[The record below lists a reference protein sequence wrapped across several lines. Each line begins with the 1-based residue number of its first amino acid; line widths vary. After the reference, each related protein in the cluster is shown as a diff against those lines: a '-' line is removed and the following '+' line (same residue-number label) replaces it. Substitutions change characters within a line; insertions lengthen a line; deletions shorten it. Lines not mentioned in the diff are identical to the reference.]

1 MRVSLRDAA
10 RLSGI
15 PEEAIRR
22 KILTGEIASVPV
34 DDDRQY
40 FVRLED
46 LGVATPPEC
55 GPRPKSC
62 SPFFALKIAL
72 ALFLLTMIAAIVTTT
87 MSGRCVPY
95 SLCVNCA
102 MVRHDVGL
110 HSYFESDG
118 LSDVIQDAHPGPCR
132 HHWVGLFPKRGTSL
146 RMLAE
151 NLDHLGIVE
160 AAKKVDPK
168 GAADLVRWCLGRAR
182 QVGDLTEHAAF
193 KTRDEFRAWFDALR
207 ARSR

>member
-1 MRVSLRDAA
+1 MMRVSLRDAA

-62 SPFFALKIAL
+62 SPFFAP
-72 ALFLLTMIAAIVTTT
+72 TSTTSEWLYPKPR
-87 MSGRCVPY
+87 SG
-95 SLCVNCA
+95 A
-102 MVRHDVGL
+102 
-110 HSYFESDG
+110 
-118 LSDVIQDAHPGPCR
+118 
-132 HHWVGLFPKRGTSL
+132 
-146 RMLAE
+146 
-151 NLDHLGIVE
+151 
-160 AAKKVDPK
+160 
-168 GAADLVRWCLGRAR
+168 
-182 QVGDLTEHAAF
+182 
-193 KTRDEFRAWFDALR
+193 
-207 ARSR
+207 